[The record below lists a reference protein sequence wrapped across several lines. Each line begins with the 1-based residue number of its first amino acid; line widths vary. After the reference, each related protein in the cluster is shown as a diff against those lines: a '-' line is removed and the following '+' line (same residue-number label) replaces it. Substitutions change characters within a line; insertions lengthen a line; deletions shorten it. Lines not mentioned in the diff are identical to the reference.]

1 MALTTLKLRGKSVRP
16 EGNAQAFGAA
26 LRLATA
32 ASGKRCSMPR
42 ALQLLV
48 LAAAGL
54 AAPALVSTWIED
66 AQTRSLIATAALVS
80 VVGFLATAWLVPQ
93 VRCVRRGNPEP
104 V

>member
-1 MALTTLKLRGKSVRP
+1 
-16 EGNAQAFGAA
+16 
-26 LRLATA
+26 
-32 ASGKRCSMPR
+32 MPR

-93 VRCVRRGNPEP
+93 VRSIRRGNAEP
-104 V
+104 VWACRHATPHEVSNCTCSNS